1 MTDKPRYQLRANSV
15 ALSRFQWWIV
25 GIAILV
31 AVVGA
36 FLALTRNTAF
46 GALLMSLSSLVV
58 AFTIVSATGRSP
70 SK

>member
-15 ALSRFQWWIV
+15 ALPRFQWWIV

-31 AVVGA
+31 AVVGV
-36 FLALTRNTAF
+36 FLAFTRGTAF
-46 GALLMSLSSLVV
+46 GTIMMSLSSLVV
-58 AFTIVSATGRSP
+58 AFTIVSAKGPNP